1 MKKLLSFILIGGLL
15 FTTASV
21 QAQFRSIPGVV
32 TDSFKVRY
40 PSATTVSWEDKVT
53 SFQATFTLNNE
64 KYQAKYNKDGSW
76 ISSDRKIK
84 EDALPAVVKDG
95 LSKSKYAEW
104 KVGTITQ
111 RYFPGDSVN
120 YIIFVAKSDITRK
133 NLTFSTKGQLLKDNT
148 TL

>member
-15 FTTASV
+15 FTTATV

-40 PSATTVSWEDKVT
+40 PAATAVSWEDKIS

-64 KYQAKYNKDGSW
+64 KYQAKYKTDGGW
-76 ISSDRKIK
+76 ISSDKKIK
-84 EDALPAVVKDG
+84 QDVLPAAVKDG
-95 LSKSKYAEW
+95 LSKSKYADW

-120 YIIFVAKSDITRK
+120 YIIFVAKSDLNRK
-133 NLTFSTKGQLLKDNT
+133 NLTFSTSGQLLKDNT